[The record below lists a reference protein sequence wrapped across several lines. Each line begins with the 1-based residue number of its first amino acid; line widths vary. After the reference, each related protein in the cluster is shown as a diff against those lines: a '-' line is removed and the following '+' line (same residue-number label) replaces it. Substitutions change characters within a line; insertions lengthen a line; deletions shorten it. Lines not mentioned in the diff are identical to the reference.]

1 MQDSKLNY
9 VDIIIVVI
17 YIAIK
22 KKNMEPQKSV
32 KAYK

>member
-22 KKNMEPQKSV
+22 KNMEPQKSV